1 MRIQKAISLE
11 FPIFTGW
18 DGNLSNASNFGKS
31 FIQNPIKSGPLNTKL
46 KFTNCKLIILM
57 CQFMRLITSSKEV
70 NASVCL
76 LVVSVIPEVIIKS

>member
-1 MRIQKAISLE
+1 MGIHKVTCLE
-11 FPIFTGW
+11 FPIFTVW
-18 DGNLSNASNFGKS
+18 DGNLLSASTFGQS
-31 FIQNPIKSGPLNTKL
+31 FIQNPIKSGPLNIKL

-76 LVVSVIPEVIIKS
+76 LVFSVIPKVIIKS